1 MSPYTENKE
10 NHPVSRSFIC
20 NILYFSPAIISIFII
35 IILEMKHHKL
45 YDFLPSGNGYKI
57 RLLLTQMGMPFERID
72 VNILKGETR
81 TPEFL
86 SKNPNGKIPVLEV
99 NTGQYLAESNAILV
113 YLSEGTEFL
122 PYDRFLRAKVLQWLF
137 FEQYSHEPFI
147 ATSRFWISILGKAEE
162 YRTAIEQKR
171 EPGYAALKVMEHHLM
186 THEFFVSERY
196 TIADIALFAY
206 THVADEGGFDL
217 TKFPA
222 IQAWIERVKSQPR
235 YIKITQDKNFA
246 E

>member
-1 MSPYTENKE
+1 
-10 NHPVSRSFIC
+10 
-20 NILYFSPAIISIFII
+20 
-35 IILEMKHHKL
+35 MKNQKL
-45 YDFLPSGNGYKI
+45 YDFLPSGNSYKI

-162 YRTAIEQKR
+162 YRTAIEIGR
-171 EPGYAALKVMEHHLM
+171 A
-186 THEFFVSERY
+186 
-196 TIADIALFAY
+196 
-206 THVADEGGFDL
+206 HV
-217 TKFPA
+217 
-222 IQAWIERVKSQPR
+222 
-235 YIKITQDKNFA
+235 
-246 E
+246 